1 MAPRRLSRA
10 TRVKKSEARRRKPRA
25 ATPRGAA
32 AWHTRGVRSLRRPL
46 GSTGLLVAPLGLGG
60 GPLGDL
66 GLSDDDAARV
76 IDTALDAGVDL
87 IDTAPSY
94 GASEDRVGR
103 ALRGRRDR
111 VVLVT
116 KGGYGVPGVPDW
128 SPAVIARGVDQA
140 LARLGTDYL
149 DVFLLHSC
157 DRARLE
163 VGDLIEPL
171 VAARAAGKVRAIG
184 YAGDGDA
191 LAWAVRC
198 PDLDVVECSVNL
210 VDQRALADAIP
221 TAIAAGKGVL
231 AKRGLA
237 GAPWLPPPTDRDDL
251 QRYRTRW
258 LRMFDADAPAPA
270 EAEALAVRFAAFAP
284 GVAAA
289 LIGTRRAASIARA
302 AAHASAGPLDA
313 ATVAALR
320 ARFAA
325 HDDGWHGVI

>member
-1 MAPRRLSRA
+1 MKKCEARQRNPRAPAPRRA
-10 TRVKKSEARRRKPRA
+10 T
-25 ATPRGAA
+25 
-32 AWHTRGVRSLRRPL
+32 AWDTRGVRSPRRPL
-46 GSTGLLVAPLGLGG
+46 GSTGLHVAPLGLGG

-66 GLSDDDAARV
+66 GISDADAARV
-76 IDTALDAGVDL
+76 IDAALDAGVDL

-94 GASEDRVGR
+94 GASEDRLGQ
-103 ALRGRRDR
+103 ALRGRRDQ

-140 LARLGTDYL
+140 LARLATDHL

-163 VGDLIEPL
+163 VGDLLEPL

-198 PDLDVVECSVNL
+198 PELDVVECSVNL

-221 TAIAAGKGVL
+221 TAVAAGKGVL

-237 GAPWLPPPTDRDDL
+237 GAPWLPPPSDRHDL
-251 QRYRTRW
+251 QRYRQRW
-258 LRMFDADAPAPA
+258 LAMYAADAPPPDD
-270 EAEALAVRFAAFAP
+270 AEALAVRFAAFAP
-284 GVAAA
+284 GVTAA
-289 LIGTRRAASIARA
+289 LIGTRRVASITRA
-302 AAHASAGPLDA
+302 AAHASQGPLDG

-325 HDDGWHGVI
+325 HDDGWHGVV

>member
-1 MAPRRLSRA
+1 MA
-10 TRVKKSEARRRKPRA
+10 
-25 ATPRGAA
+25 
-32 AWHTRGVRSLRRPL
+32 HRGVRSLRRPL
-46 GSTGLLVAPLGLGG
+46 GSTGLHVAPLGLGG

-66 GLSDDDAARV
+66 GLADADAARV
-76 IDTALDAGVDL
+76 IDAALDAGVDL

-94 GASEDRVGR
+94 GASEDRLGR
-103 ALRGRRDR
+103 ALRGRRDQ

-140 LARLGTDYL
+140 LARLATDYL

-157 DRARLE
+157 DRARLAA
-163 VGDLIEPL
+163 GDLLEPL
-171 VAARAAGKVRAIG
+171 VVARAAGKVRAIG

-198 PDLDVVECSVNL
+198 PELDVVECSVNL

-221 TAIAAGKGVL
+221 TAVAAGKGVL

-237 GAPWLPPPTDRDDL
+237 GAPWLPPPADRDDL
-251 QRYRTRW
+251 QRYRQRW
-258 LRMFDADAPAPA
+258 LAMYASDAPTPA

-289 LIGTRRAASIARA
+289 LLGTRRAASITSA
-302 AAHASAGPLDA
+302 AAHVRQGPLDA
-313 ATVAALR
+313 PTVAALR

-325 HDDGWHGVI
+325 HDDGWHGVV

>member
-1 MAPRRLSRA
+1 M
-10 TRVKKSEARRRKPRA
+10 KKPEAARRNPRA
-25 ATPRGAA
+25 GAPPGDA
-32 AWHTRGVRSLRRPL
+32 VWHTRGVRSLRRPL
-46 GSTGLLVAPLGLGG
+46 GSTGLNVAPLGLGG

-66 GLSDDDAARV
+66 GISDADAARV

-94 GASEDRVGR
+94 GASEDRLGQ
-103 ALRGRRDR
+103 ALRERGDR

-128 SPAVIARGVDQA
+128 SPAVITRGVDEA

-163 VGDLIEPL
+163 AGDLLEPL

-198 PDLDVVECSVNL
+198 PEVDVVECSVNL

-221 TAIAAGKGVL
+221 TAVAAGKGVL

-237 GAPWLPPPTDRDDL
+237 GAPWLPPPADRDDL
-251 QRYRTRW
+251 QRYRQRW
-258 LRMFDADAPAPA
+258 LAMYGADAPTPA
-270 EAEALAVRFAAFAP
+270 DAEALAVRFAAFAP

-289 LIGTRRAASIARA
+289 LIGTRRAASITRA
-302 AAHASAGPLDA
+302 AAHASQGPLDA
-313 ATVAALR
+313 STVAALR

-325 HDDGWHGVI
+325 HDDGWHGVV

>member
-1 MAPRRLSRA
+1 MKKSEGRRRIPRAAAPRR
-10 TRVKKSEARRRKPRA
+10 
-25 ATPRGAA
+25 AA

-46 GSTGLLVAPLGLGG
+46 GSTGLHVAPLGLGG

-66 GLSDDDAARV
+66 GITDADAARV

-94 GASEDRVGR
+94 GASEDRLGR
-103 ALRGRRDR
+103 CLRGRRDR

-128 SPAVIARGVDQA
+128 SPAVIARGIDQA

-157 DRARLE
+157 DRARLAA
-163 VGDLIEPL
+163 GDLLAPL

-198 PDLDVVECSVNL
+198 PEFDVVECSVNL
-210 VDQRALADAIP
+210 VDQRALDDAIP
-221 TAIAAGKGVL
+221 TAVAAGKGVL

-237 GAPWLPPPTDRDDL
+237 GAPWLAPPPDRDDL
-251 QRYRTRW
+251 QRYRARW
-258 LRMFDADAPAPA
+258 LRMYATDAPAPDD
-270 EAEALAVRFAAFAP
+270 AEALAVRFAAFAP
-284 GVAAA
+284 GVSAA
-289 LIGTRRAASIARA
+289 LLGTRRAASIARA
-302 AAHASAGPLDA
+302 AAHASDGPLA
-313 ATVAALR
+313 APTVAALR

-325 HDDGWHGVI
+325 HDDGWHGVV